1 MECNPKLLFH
11 LLQLP
16 FSFLGSTQWSY
27 IVSFFIDCHYYN
39 NLYCSNN
46 ASAIKIKIR
55 MPCSWW
61 KFIFWDI
68 ISFYIGLGHFIIFFA
83 GSETKKIPPRTCLM
97 NFVSQEVILYSCRS
111 ADQTCMKYCN
121 LKISTWIFWIIC
133 RKRFI
138 VLLDQEFLFCWTLIH
153 LAGFLFLILIGDIL
167 VILTNHMI
175 ALLLFFN
182 VYINRFFDHRAR
194 SSLVQRPQCQML
206 HVCPYRS
213 IAFCK
218 CHVKLA
224 QRPLFS
230 WFA

>member
-1 MECNPKLLFH
+1 
-11 LLQLP
+11 
-16 FSFLGSTQWSY
+16 
-27 IVSFFIDCHYYN
+27 
-39 NLYCSNN
+39 
-46 ASAIKIKIR
+46 

-83 GSETKKIPPRTCLM
+83 SSETKKIPPRTCLM
-97 NFVSQEVILYSCRS
+97 NFVSQEVMLYSCRS

-138 VLLDQEFLFCWTLIH
+138 VLLDQEFYFVELSSIWQDSS
-153 LAGFLFLILIGDIL
+153 FLFSLEIYLLFWQIIWL
-167 VILTNHMI
+167 
-175 ALLLFFN
+175 LLLFFN

-206 HVCPYRS
+206 HVCPHRS
-213 IAFCK
+213 IVFCK